1 MPKKQLILFDQFSGA
16 KTSTDSTVRGTNNTE
31 GRENGNYGRLTPG
44 NKLRGIDL
52 FCGIGGFRLAMQKN
66 NVDCVFSS
74 DIDKFAQQTYKANFN
89 EVPAGD
95 ITKIE
100 SKDIPSFD
108 ILAAGFPCQPFSYA
122 GEKKGF
128 EDTTRGTLFFDIC
141 RILKYHKPAMVFL
154 ENVKGLV

>member
-1 MPKKQLILFDQFSGA
+1 
-16 KTSTDSTVRGTNNTE
+16 
-31 GRENGNYGRLTPG
+31 
-44 NKLRGIDL
+44 
-52 FCGIGGFRLAMQKN
+52 MQKN